1 MPTTRKVIALAGV
14 GDLGRYVSE
23 ELHASNHFDCVILT
37 RGVCVSQLIMTRLIA
52 TP

>member
-1 MPTTRKVIALAGV
+1 MPPAREVVALAGV

-23 ELHASNHFDCVILT
+23 ELHASSDFEFVVLT
-37 RGVCVSQLIMTRLIA
+37 RGVCVLQLVTTRLVT